1 MAFQHGLRAF
11 FCVALITAA
20 AGFAAPVHAQAKG
33 EGARPEVGNPLK
45 AAATALRA
53 RRARDALAD
62 VARAEAVP
70 NRTPYEN
77 FLIQQMK
84 GAAANAAGDY
94 DTAIAA
100 FDAVLKSGR
109 VSGREASDMMKAIA
123 VAYYQRKDY
132 AQAARA
138 AQRYFREGG
147 GNDPAMRTV
156 LLQSYYLSGDCA
168 AVSRIAEE
176 SQRTTEEELQMLL
189 NCYQRSRDNGGYV
202 ATMEK
207 LVVGYPKKEY
217 WTDLLAR
224 VQKKPG
230 FSDRL
235 ALHVYRL
242 RLATGN
248 LRDSNDYMEMAQL
261 ALQAGSPAE
270 AKQVVDK
277 GYETRALGSGKDAE
291 RHARL
296 KALVD
301 KSIAASQQ
309 ARAKEEADA
318 MAAPSGEE
326 LVKLGMNYV
335 YEGKADKGLPLI
347 EQGIKKGNLKRPEDA
362 KLTLG
367 EAQILAGHRNRAVQ
381 TLKGVTGND
390 GTADLARLWVL
401 NARA

>member
-11 FCVALITAA
+11 FCAALITAA
-20 AGFAAPVHAQAKG
+20 AGFAPAVHAA

-45 AAATALRA
+45 AAATALRSRNA
-53 RRARDALAD
+53 RGALAE
-62 VARAEAVP
+62 VAKAESVP

-77 FLIQQMK
+77 FLILQMK
-84 GAAANAAGDY
+84 GSAANAAGDY
-94 DTAIAA
+94 DTAIAS

-109 VSGREASDMMKAIA
+109 VSGREASEMQKAIA
-123 VAYYQRKDY
+123 VAYYQKKDY
-132 AQAARA
+132 GQAARA
-138 AQRYFREGG
+138 AQRYFKEG
-147 GNDPAMRTV
+147 GNDGAMRTV
-156 LLQSYYLSGDCA
+156 LLQSHYLSGDCG

-176 SQRTTEEELQMLL
+176 SQRATEEELQMLL
-189 NCYQRSRDNGGYV
+189 NCYQRARDNGGYV

-207 LVVGYPKKEY
+207 LVVSYPKKEY

-261 ALQAGSPAE
+261 ALQAGSSAE
-270 AKQVVDK
+270 AKQVVDR
-277 GYETRALGSGKDAE
+277 GYETKALGAGKDAE
-291 RHARL
+291 RHGRL
-296 KALVD
+296 KALVE

-309 ARAKEEADA
+309 GRAKEEADA

-335 YEGKADKGLPLI
+335 YEGKADKGLQLI

-367 EAQILAGHRNRAVQ
+367 EAQILAGHRNRAAQ
-381 TLKGVTGND
+381 TLKSVTGND